1 MPTIWRT
8 KRCRAADGL
17 ACVVALL
24 VVTPAMADPSKA
36 ACVDAS
42 SEAQT
47 LRDAHRLVEA
57 RDQLRVCAAGACPV
71 VIQRDCATWLSEV
84 EAALPTVVLSATSGA
99 GEDLVHV
106 KVTVDGR
113 PFAAKLD
120 GQAVVMDPGA
130 HTFHFEGPDG
140 TAVDRE
146 VLIKEGAK
154 SQPISVV
161 LGAIPPRQPLS
172 GPAVPPAQG
181 GSAVR
186 TTGWIVGAAGVA
198 SLGFAAT
205 LGVVAIVDKNSAH
218 CVDNVCDPGTSAR
231 IKNAA
236 LLSDVGWIGAGVLGA
251 TGAAL
256 LIFAP
261 KEKATES
268 HVNVGVV
275 FGPYGANVIVGGALW

>member
-1 MPTIWRT
+1 MRTTGRT
-8 KRCRAADGL
+8 KRGGAADGL
-17 ACVVALL
+17 ACVALL
-24 VVTPAMADPSKA
+24 VVMPAVADPSKA

-57 RDQLRVCAAGACPV
+57 RDQLRVCAAGACPL

-84 EAALPTVVLSATSGA
+84 EAALPSVVLSATSGA
-99 GEDLVHV
+99 GEDLFNV

-120 GQAVVMDPGA
+120 GQSVLMNPGA
-130 HTFHFEGPDG
+130 HTFHFEGSDG
-140 TAVDRE
+140 TTVDRD

-154 SQPISVV
+154 SQSISVV
-161 LGAIPPRQPLS
+161 LGAIPSRQPLP
-172 GPAVPPAQG
+172 GRVVPPAPAG
-181 GSAVR
+181 AAVR
-186 TTGWIVGAAGVA
+186 TAGWVVGAVGVA

-218 CVDNVCDPGTSAR
+218 CVDNACDPGTSAR

-236 LLSDVGWIGAGVLGA
+236 RLSDAGWIGAGVLGA

-256 LIFAP
+256 VIFAP

-268 HVNVGVV
+268 HVKVGVV